1 MSKIDVIVIDSS
13 DEESSNQC
21 DGLKIVNQINH
32 RSNSL
37 SNTEQD
43 WWMDKLSY
51 NMAQRQ
57 YILSQLDELHALH
70 LPTKRSVVSRL
81 EKRNEDVPPTFYY
94 PDTISMIYFPRVF
107 DDSFNRCCF
116 CLNNLQHLEDL
127 DHTLHKLVCKHLMCN
142 NCLNKWDENKNGE
155 IPCPSCRKTIYN
167 RK

>member
-32 RSNSL
+32 RSNSQ

-43 WWMDKLSY
+43 WWMDKLNY

-70 LPTKRSVVSRL
+70 LPIKRSVV
-81 EKRNEDVPPTFYY
+81 
-94 PDTISMIYFPRVF
+94 
-107 DDSFNRCCF
+107 
-116 CLNNLQHLEDL
+116 
-127 DHTLHKLVCKHLMCN
+127 
-142 NCLNKWDENKNGE
+142 
-155 IPCPSCRKTIYN
+155 
-167 RK
+167 